1 MILARELTA
10 RERESECL
18 FSERKLLAETLSDL
32 AKKLYDIVLIALEA
46 FTDQVTFVR

>member
-18 FSERKLLAETLSDL
+18 FSERKSLAETLCNL
-32 AKKLYDIVLIALEA
+32 ANWLWVIVLIELEA
-46 FTDQVTFVR
+46 FTDQVTSVR